1 MQDARDQNQW
11 GNNSFQLFAQVA
23 DHADIDKLNA
33 RIKNVK
39 QDKVSEE
46 EKRFKAEIFL
56 HPMTQW
62 HLNQTGKMELRT
74 GGFIQYVWLFGIV
87 GIFVLLLA
95 CINFMNLSTA
105 RSEKRAR
112 EVGIRKAVGSARGQM
127 IRQFFGESL
136 LVVVL
141 AFVVCHSDNSYL
153 LLPWFNQVTSKKILF
168 PLDEPVFW
176 IMSLAF
182 IFITGLLAG
191 SYPAFYLSSFQ
202 SGKSF
207 KRNIPCGTVCFG
219 TTKNIGRRAVYCFRF
234 IDHRNYSRIPANS
247 AYKEPAIGL

>member
-1 MQDARDQNQW
+1 MYKDLPHNTQFRDLHFIAPWDLYVSSEKWIQDARDQNQW

-23 DHADIDKLNA
+23 EQADFDKLNA
-33 RIKNVK
+33 IIKNVK
-39 QDKVSEE
+39 QDKLPEE

-56 HPMTQW
+56 HPMSQW
-62 HLNQTGKMELRT
+62 HLRSNWENGIKA

-112 EVGIRKAVGSARGQM
+112 EVGIRKAVGSARWQI

-141 AFVVCHSDNSYL
+141 HL
-153 LLPWFNQVTSKKILF
+153 
-168 PLDEPVFW
+168 
-176 IMSLAF
+176 
-182 IFITGLLAG
+182 
-191 SYPAFYLSSFQ
+191 
-202 SGKSF
+202 
-207 KRNIPCGTVCFG
+207 
-219 TTKNIGRRAVYCFRF
+219 
-234 IDHRNYSRIPANS
+234 
-247 AYKEPAIGL
+247 